1 MSCPCPGVS
10 ACPQCPTD
18 VDIIDGID
26 TIDTIDIIDRID
38 TIDTIDAIRAVDVAK
53 ADARVGISLLCDVA
67 VSCLLEEVVEVGVEL
82 WVFTGDYLS
91 DFAFRVDDNLGRV
104 ALHGICLVGATFFDA

>member
-1 MSCPCPGVS
+1 MSCPCPGVC

-18 VDIIDGID
+18 VD
-26 TIDTIDIIDRID
+26 TIDTIGTIDAIDR
-38 TIDTIDAIRAVDVAK
+38 IDTIDAIRAVDAAK

-67 VSCLLEEVVEVGVEL
+67 VSYLLEEVGEVGVEL

-104 ALHGICLVGATFFDA
+104 ALHGICLVRATFFDA

>member
-1 MSCPCPGVS
+1 MSVLVLSVPVGR
-10 ACPQCPTD
+10 
-18 VDIIDGID
+18 IG
-26 TIDTIDIIDRID
+26 TIDAIDRID
-38 TIDTIDAIRAVDVAK
+38 RIDAIRAVDAAK

-82 WVFTGDYLS
+82 WVFTGDNLS

-104 ALHGICLVGATFFDA
+104 ALHGICLVRATFFDA